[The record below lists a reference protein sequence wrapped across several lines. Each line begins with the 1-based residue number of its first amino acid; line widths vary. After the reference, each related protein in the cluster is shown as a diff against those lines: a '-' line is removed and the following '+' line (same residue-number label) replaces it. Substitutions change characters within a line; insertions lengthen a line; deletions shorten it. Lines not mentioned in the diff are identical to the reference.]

1 MRHLQL
7 LWRNPL
13 YAENAVLLSWRVLIQ
28 VQIEVIIISM
38 TDINIITN
46 NITLKVTLMTFFG
59 IWLGFGFIYWEAEA
73 LNNKTCEAYVCK
85 ALLSI
90 NIFIKYYILKIILNW
105 ISGVQHYLQRL
116 AQQHRE
122 RRPCRRF

>member
-38 TDINIITN
+38 TDINMITN

-59 IWLGFGFIYWEAEA
+59 IWLEFGFIFWEAEV

-90 NIFIKYYILKIILNW
+90 NIFIKYYRLKIILNW
-105 ISGVQHYLQRL
+105 ISGVQHYLRRL
-116 AQQHRE
+116 AQQNRE